1 MDMKTG
7 KKNIVNGKRKYIIT
21 FDLDETLI
29 HAKRCH
35 WKAFN
40 EAFEKFDL
48 KKIKYQKLIP
58 FLNGRHAHQV
68 VRDLFP
74 KLSEKEVDKIT
85 KEHHKLISIKYGKYA
100 KKIKGVVPVLKKL
113 KKIYKIGMISNC
125 THKEIN
131 SLMRGAGLKKS
142 LFDIIIGKDD
152 VKRSKPYPDELF
164 KAEKLM
170 RSDIK
175 FHVGD
180 SPFDIIAARRSN
192 TKAIAV
198 LTGVNSK
205 RILKKEKPFAI
216 IKDINE
222 LPKVLEKLKE

>member
-1 MDMKTG
+1 M
-7 KKNIVNGKRKYIIT
+7 IT

-40 EAFEKFDL
+40 EAFKKFGL
-48 KKIKYQKLIP
+48 PQIKYKELIP
-58 FLNGRHAHQV
+58 FLNGRHARQV

-74 KLSEKEVDKIT
+74 NLSEREVDKIT
-85 KEHHKLISIKYGKYA
+85 EEHHKLIGTKYGKYA
-100 KKIKGVVPVLKKL
+100 RKIKGVVPILKKL
-113 KKIYKIGMISNC
+113 KKIYKIGIISNC

-131 SLMRGAGLKKS
+131 SLMKGAGLKKD

-152 VKRSKPYPDELF
+152 VRRSKPAPDELF

-180 SPFDIIAARRSN
+180 SPFDVIAARRSN

-198 LTGVNSK
+198 LTGVNSR